1 MSDTIDQLTMA
12 VNDDLKVAEEGAT
25 CLVETLRELGLDGV
39 RIAYCENVAHMFID
53 DLLFASGLGEDP
65 IDAMDALY
73 NRVTERLFL
82 NPARA

>member
-1 MSDTIDQLTMA
+1 MSDTINQLTKG

-39 RIAYCENVAHMFID
+39 RIAYCENAAHMFID

-65 IDAMDALY
+65 IDAMDELY

>member
-1 MSDTIDQLTMA
+1 
-12 VNDDLKVAEEGAT
+12 
-25 CLVETLRELGLDGV
+25 
-39 RIAYCENVAHMFID
+39 MFID